1 MKDVNE
7 LNVEIEKINGN
18 IKLIENSIRTIE
30 TNHLTHIQKSIETI
44 NRVLWSVGFMLF
56 AQLVIAVKSFMVG

>member
-7 LNVEIEKINGN
+7 LNVEIEKLNGN

-30 TNHLTHIQKSIETI
+30 TNHLAHIQKSIETI

-56 AQLVIAVKSFMVG
+56 AQLVITVKSFIVG

>member
-30 TNHLTHIQKSIETI
+30 TNHLAHIQKSIENI

-56 AQLVIAVKSFMVG
+56 AQLVLVVRDAIF

>member
-56 AQLVIAVKSFMVG
+56 AQLVIAVKSFMVS

>member
-30 TNHLTHIQKSIETI
+30 TNHLAHIQKSIETI

>member
-7 LNVEIEKINGN
+7 LNVEIEKIHGN

-30 TNHLTHIQKSIETI
+30 TNHLAHIQKSIETI